1 MRIAKWIVAAA
12 VAATAMAGD
21 QPKIQVCT
29 SSTVQ
34 TGPDIPRAQQIAH
47 TIFEQAGVEIEW
59 VSLKACGADAI
70 RIKVQGNTPEG
81 DHGKAYAYAL
91 PYEGHTIVVLYDR
104 IVQGNG
110 RSAAARVLAHVLAHE
125 IGHILEGVARH
136 SETGTLKPTF
146 TAKDRATMA
155 RENIGFAPEDV
166 DLIRLGIARRQKAGI

>member
-1 MRIAKWIVAAA
+1 MGIAKWIVAAA

-34 TGPDIPRAQQIAH
+34 TGPDLPRAQQIAH
-47 TIFEQAGVEIEW
+47 TIFEQAGVEIQW

-110 RSAAARVLAHVLAHE
+110 RSAAARVLAHVLNLVVVLFA
-125 IGHILEGVARH
+125 A
-136 SETGTLKPTF
+136 
-146 TAKDRATMA
+146 DRALD
-155 RENIGFAPEDV
+155 EGDV
-166 DLIRLGIARRQKAGI
+166 HHLWKVLVVNQGAVDQVGQRGHV